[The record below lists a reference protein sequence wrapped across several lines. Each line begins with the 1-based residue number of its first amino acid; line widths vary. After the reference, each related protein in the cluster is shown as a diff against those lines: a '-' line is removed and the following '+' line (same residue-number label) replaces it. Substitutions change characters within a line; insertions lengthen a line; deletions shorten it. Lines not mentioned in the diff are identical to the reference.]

1 MKQTKGSRMVAF
13 LIDIIATTSVNFVV
27 KDWFSSYHMGNFS
40 FMGQEFDITIRLSL
54 LVIPLYFLIFDL
66 FNQGK
71 TAGKLV
77 MGIVTVDAQTQVAP
91 DRLTLMVR
99 TLFKFISIAFW
110 PLSFLFFVISATSL
124 QDIVAKTVTLKTK

>member
-1 MKQTKGSRMVAF
+1 MKQTKGSRIVAF
-13 LIDIIATTSVNFVV
+13 LIDIIATTSVNFAV
-27 KDWFSSYHMGNFS
+27 KDWFSSYHMGS
-40 FMGQEFDITIRLSL
+40 FNLMGQEFDMTIRLSL

-71 TAGKLV
+71 TAGKLI

-91 DRLTLMVR
+91 DRMTLVVR
-99 TLFKFISIAFW
+99 TLFKCVSIAFW
-110 PLSFLFFVISATSL
+110 PLSFLVFVILSTSL